1 MRRTRDGCRID
12 VASINCKN
20 NGQKGVFHLCGTSS
34 PSKHRSHRPKPPR
47 TDVARDCH
55 CKLLSCSLVLSRG
68 RNVSARRRRLG
79 AQSSREEGLGAD
91 RNIHMLKAPRPHP
104 SVFLDPSH
112 SHSSPCD
119 NASYHLSSQ
128 HLAHIHLAVTGPF
141 SPIRHFPARH
151 PAITLLCTSHQGA
164 ALFSSHS
171 SPDRRPTRNHP
182 TRASLPSAQSP

>member
-1 MRRTRDGCRID
+1 VRCIDSVDRPVRIM
-12 VASINCKN
+12 
-20 NGQKGVFHLCGTSS
+20 GRKGLFHLCGTSS

-141 SPIRHFPARH
+141 SPTRHFPARH